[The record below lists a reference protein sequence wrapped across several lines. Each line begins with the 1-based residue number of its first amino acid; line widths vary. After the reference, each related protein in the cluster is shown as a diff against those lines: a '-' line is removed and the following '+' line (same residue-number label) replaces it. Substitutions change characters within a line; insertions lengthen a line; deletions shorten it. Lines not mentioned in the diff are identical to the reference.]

1 MQAHITSETTQSS
14 RMLDLHGILASST
27 NRLNSMW
34 QFIRGYRTR
43 YISASVLL
51 GGAAILQTGRSLLL
65 QYLIDDVL
73 IARVDNLLSVLLL
86 VALGFI
92 ALAVGQGT
100 FTFVSSLLAAQ
111 TGEGVAQRIRNYLY
125 DHIQRLTF
133 TYHDVTKTGDLI
145 QRSTSDVETVRRFL
159 AEEALGFVRIITI
172 FTVNL
177 IALLALH
184 WQLALISV
192 VIVPIVTVASL
203 LFFRRVEKAYQSMQD
218 QESKLSS
225 RLQESLTGVRVV
237 KAFARQDYERAKFE
251 TENSEKFKRG
261 RFFMLHHAVFW
272 PATDLLTGAQMLVGF
287 FVAAVLVMDGTITI
301 GTYLAYASILVWILF
316 PIRELGRMIVQV
328 STGLVSLDRV
338 SEVIKQDRE
347 PIGQFDAP
355 PVAAIKGDIAFK
367 EVTFAYTADHGVL
380 HDISFEVKAGQRIAL
395 LGSTGSGK
403 TSLVGLLPRFY
414 DYTLGSITIDGVEL
428 RDFPRYFLRQNIG
441 VVEQEPF
448 LFSRSIRENIAYS
461 VGRVVSDEE
470 VFAAAKAAAIHDTIL
485 TFPEGYQTLIGEK
498 GVTLSGGQKQRVAL
512 ARTLLKNPRI
522 LILDDATSSVDTETE
537 EVIREALDRL
547 MDKRTSFII
556 AHRIQTVMN
565 ADLILV
571 LDKGKIVQRG
581 THAQLMNQEGIYRRI
596 YDIQA
601 RIELELEEEIA
612 NV

>member
-1 MQAHITSETTQSS
+1 
-14 RMLDLHGILASST
+14 MLDLHGILASST

-428 RDFPRYFLRQNIG
+428 HDFPRYFLRQNIG

>member
-1 MQAHITSETTQSS
+1 LQAHITSETTQSS

-347 PIGQFDAP
+347 PTGQFDAP

>member
-1 MQAHITSETTQSS
+1 LQAHITSETTQSS

>member
-1 MQAHITSETTQSS
+1 
-14 RMLDLHGILASST
+14 MLDLHGILASST

>member
-347 PIGQFDAP
+347 PTGQFDAP